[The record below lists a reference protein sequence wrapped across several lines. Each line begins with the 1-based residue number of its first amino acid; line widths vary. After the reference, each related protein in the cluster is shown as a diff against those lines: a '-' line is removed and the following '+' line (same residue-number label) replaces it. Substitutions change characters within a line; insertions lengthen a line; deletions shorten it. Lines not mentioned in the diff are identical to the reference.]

1 MQYAGTAQ
9 PPFRR
14 NGFISKSREIAP
26 PRRLL
31 YRCGTIQDVIIVQC
45 ILPLQRYTV
54 ALSCS
59 DARTWRL
66 YHHFRTSSSRIS
78 YYTFRCKVSS
88 QSPPP
93 RSGCIS
99 SPTIRFSG
107 CTFVR
112 KSTASGMHRI
122 MSTLCS
128 NRDRAQSPSTTSSS
142 RENTKTESL
151 CGISKAY

>member
-1 MQYAGTAQ
+1 MQHAGTVQ
-9 PPFRR
+9 PPVRQNRFT
-14 NGFISKSREIAP
+14 SKSRGITP

-31 YRCGTIQDVIIVQC
+31 HRRGTIQDVIIVQC
-45 ILPLQRYTV
+45 ILLLLRYTA
-54 ALSCS
+54 ALGCS

-66 YHHFRTSSSRIS
+66 YCHFRTSLSRIS

-93 RSGCIS
+93 HRGYIS

-112 KSTASGMHRI
+112 KSTAFGMHRI
-122 MSTLCS
+122 MLTRCL
-128 NRDRAQSPSTTSSS
+128 NPDRAQSPSTISSS
-142 RENTKTESL
+142 RESTKTESL